1 MAFVKSEGSYL
12 SCLVPEPG
20 NTEMIGQGCHPE
32 TIARSRLMKEAQS
45 PGNREE
51 RVAQEETLEQGIKS
65 EVDGR

>member
-1 MAFVKSEGSYL
+1 
-12 SCLVPEPG
+12 
-20 NTEMIGQGCHPE
+20 MIGQGCHPE